1 MAGYGRVYQ
10 DVAEYDR
17 IINGRIWQS
26 MVEYGREY
34 SRVWQNNSLLS
45 QWSSRSVFSVTSVA

>member
-26 MVEYGREY
+26 MAEYGR
-34 SRVWQNNSLLS
+34 VW
-45 QWSSRSVFSVTSVA
+45 